1 MPAGLSVAQINI
13 SVTADTSDAD
23 GKLAATGEKV
33 ESFASKTNQ
42 ATSSTKDFTAAS
54 GLMATGA
61 VGIAAGLAASAM
73 AAGDFQ
79 ASINEIGVVTGATAD
94 ELQGLSDLA
103 LKIGKDTAFSAQ
115 EGAAA
120 ITELGKAG
128 IGITDIMSG
137 AAEATAALA
146 GAGGVDMARAAQVM
160 SAAMNIFQI
169 EGSKSAEVA
178 DILAAG
184 ANASASSVDDLANGF
199 SNAGPAAAALGM
211 DLDDTVAVLAL
222 LADRGLSGAEAGTQ
236 LRGVLTSLTPKTKPA
251 VEAFAELGLAVGESG
266 NAFFDA
272 SGKFVGMEQASATLY
287 DALKDLTDQQRAQ
300 ALETIFGT
308 YNAGAAET
316 MFQAQKAA
324 VEGTGKGYAD
334 YNKEV
339 QAAGQATDVANAKMD
354 GMNGAIMAL
363 QGSIETAQIVIGMQF
378 VGAIE
383 AAAEFLST
391 LVNAFLALPEPV
403 QTAIAGVA
411 AGAAAFLAVGSAV
424 GFMIGPLGAAA
435 AALAPVAVGIGAIL
449 VPLGLLVAGFFAL
462 KQAYDQ
468 NLGGFADAVNQ
479 AASDIVSALQP
490 VIGLF
495 QTLAIQLG
503 SGDFSGALKTFTDG
517 LPILGKAIGDVAGII
532 GDLAARAIPA
542 LINAFKSID
551 WSAVGDAIGSGLQ
564 TALATLSNFGAW
576 VLNALQGGAGGG
588 GGAGSFV
595 GELTQWIADRFS
607 EIDWGQ
613 IGAALLS
620 GAQRAAALLLD
631 FGQWGLDR
639 LSELGLW
646 LINAIAA
653 VDWGGVSA
661 ALQSGLQQASDAFQ
675 TWFGAISQNLQTWF
689 TSIDWG
695 VIGGML
701 STGLQTAIAAM
712 GDVAGMLAT
721 KGAELISGL
730 SAGFAQAWP
739 TVAAWLGTVP
749 ALIGA
754 AIAGAGSLAEIL
766 VAKGAELIGGLAAG
780 FAQKWPEVSA
790 WLSQVPTL
798 IGAAIAAAGDVGLLL
813 LQKGVDLIGGLLA
826 GFIQKWPDISSWLG
840 NLAGLIG
847 TAVTISTDLLLQKGV
862 DLITGLLTGLQQKWP
877 EVQTWIGTAFTELGP
892 TITTAMATV
901 TTAASAA
908 WDTMKTDATTKIEE
922 LKTEVLG
929 KWDTLRTEIVNKVTD
944 LQTTLASTFDSLKV
958 DIPAKVTE
966 LVTNATT
973 QFETLK
979 TDATAKMTEL
989 QTSVTDAIETLK
1001 TQAIAKVEELQ
1012 TSATESF
1019 TSLKTEAVQL
1029 ITDLGLEALAQF
1041 EILKTNAIA
1050 KVEELKTGFVN
1061 KLNEMKTEAITAV
1074 TGIKDGII
1082 AVFADAGT
1090 WLVSA
1095 GQAIGQGLIN
1105 GLGSMK
1111 DAVGNAAGEL
1121 GANATSAVTGL
1132 LGIRSPSKV
1141 FHEIGVDTAQG
1152 FANGIEA
1159 GEGAVAQAV
1168 AALIERITGVVADRL
1183 GALNGD
1189 LSEGGRRAGKSVVDG
1204 MNDATGDISDYE
1216 VGSAEW
1222 RQALQNKIT
1231 AGMDKVGKKVG
1242 DDVNTGVKSKKAD
1255 HQKAMGEFLD
1265 AGVNYGLDKADD
1277 ATDIGVKAANAMRQ
1291 GLTSGQQDLVTT
1303 SGKIATQV
1311 IDEFGDRVQ
1320 AMYDIGKNYME
1331 GFALGMRAGAAEVEE
1346 AANDIGKSAEKEL
1359 RKATESQSPSKAAH
1373 RVGEDV
1379 GRGFADGISS
1389 TEDLSR
1395 KAARKLWRAAWK
1407 ELKDSI
1413 KEGGFL
1419 GRDWAL
1425 EFWEG
1430 MLNSP
1435 DMTGPLAAW
1444 ITDQM
1449 VAAADTALKKI
1460 RAEIAGIAA
1469 QLDIARAAVGTT
1481 TIPEVPRPEPVEQPN
1496 VPRPEPVDTTQ
1507 RDMLQEQLEAT
1518 RELTDAIEK
1527 AFTQAFSEAHKAHI
1541 KFAQGVIS
1549 EEEYLAK
1556 YQAAQSAYNA
1566 KKANADKIKS
1576 LEAQIKTLE
1585 KAMDAET
1592 KRREAAYQAQLAA
1605 AQAAYD
1611 AEVAARQKAYEE
1623 AVKARDAAVAA
1634 ELQAQKDLVAQL
1646 EQAQRD
1652 AQMAM
1657 TKAVIDESNQ
1667 RIAQYEKELRK
1678 ATDPRERAELKAK
1691 IALEK
1696 ERIEVAN
1703 QLAGAI
1709 TAANNATNDFDLSVA
1724 NAQIDYFTAQ
1734 LEALGQVDVGGMLQ
1748 GIADA
1753 MLEAANKIA
1762 QAADK
1767 MKNAFRGGGKGK
1779 GEKDKGG
1786 ATQDASDPSLGGG
1799 MGAAADG
1806 GGVSQEFDKIGKA
1819 ARKAGDDVNAGM
1831 GVADMA
1837 IRKVLGT
1844 TLPAYVKGMG
1854 DAGTKGGE
1862 ALGKNAS
1869 VAIEHGEA
1877 SMSKTIVK
1885 SVEGATLN
1893 GVKIGADRG
1902 KEIGVTVTTNMETGV
1917 KSREREV
1924 TKTVDGVVKDSTDAA
1939 VPTAEKGGTKIGDG
1953 FITFTSR
1960 SITQGQGK
1968 VAGDAKQMMTHAG
1981 QEAQQ
1986 EAQRTG
1992 KSAGTDFSKF
2002 TAQGVKQGERDV
2014 RRAGKDIMDGAGQEA
2029 KRDANRL
2036 GRQAGDDL
2044 GRGVAEG
2051 IRGRINDVRQAAK
2064 DLADAANSGG
2074 GGGGGGGGNGGG
2086 GGGNGGGGG
2095 GGGHR
2100 RDAVVEAQQ
2109 LGTRVG
2115 DAMAT
2120 GVADGVRAQTRSAE
2134 LAAVDLVQ
2142 ATNQAARKAAQAH
2155 SPSKLFMRLGNDI
2168 GDGLV
2173 IGLHDRKGD
2182 AQDAAHAL
2190 IYTPKGLP
2198 GGRSGNSNGA
2208 GGPASGDTTI
2218 VINNPTFPNVV
2229 HPEDFWP
2236 AIQNMVRTNGV
2247 TLGRG

>member
-1 MPAGLSVAQINI
+1 MPAGGVSVAQL
-13 SVTADTSDAD
+13 SATVTADTSDFDAKMAKTD
-23 GKLAATGEKV
+23 STIESYANKVNSATG
-33 ESFASKTNQ
+33 
-42 ATSSTKDFTAAS
+42 SSKDFAAAS
-54 GLMATGA
+54 GVMAAGA
-61 VGIAAGLAASAM
+61 AGIALGLADSVM

-79 ASINEIGVVTGATAD
+79 ASMNEIGVVTGATAD
-94 ELQGLSDLA
+94 EMQALSALA
-103 LKIGKDTAFSAQ
+103 LQIGKDTAFSAQ
-115 EGAAA
+115 EGAAS

-128 IGITDIMSG
+128 ISTTDILEG

-146 GAGGVDMARAAQVM
+146 GAGEVDMARAAQVM
-160 SAAMNIFQI
+160 SSAMNIFQI
-169 EGSKSAEVA
+169 EGSKSAQVA

-199 SNAGPAAAALGM
+199 ANAGPAAAALGM

-222 LADRGLSGAEAGTQ
+222 LSDRGLSGAEAGTQ

-251 VEAFAELGLAVGESG
+251 TEAFAELGLAVGESG

-272 SGKFVGMEQASATLY
+272 QGQFVGMEQASATLY
-287 DALKDLTDQQRAQ
+287 DALKDLTDVQRAQ

-334 YNKEV
+334 YNQEV
-339 QAAGQATDVANAKMD
+339 QAAGQATDVANAKMS
-354 GMNGAIMAL
+354 GMNGALLEL
-363 QGSIETAQIVIGMQF
+363 QGSVETAQIVIGTTF
-378 VGAIE
+378 VGAVE
-383 AAAEFLST
+383 AAADILSG
-391 LVNAFLALPEPV
+391 LVNIFLGLPGPV

-424 GFMIGPLGAAA
+424 GFMIGPLGAAT
-435 AALAPVAVGIGAIL
+435 AALAPVAAGIAAIL
-449 VPLGLLVAGFFAL
+449 IPLGLLVAGFVAI

-468 NLGGFADAVNQ
+468 NLGGLADAVNS
-479 AASDIVSALQP
+479 AASQVTAALQP

-503 SGDFSGALKTFTDG
+503 SGDFSGALQTFVSG
-517 LPILGKAIGDVAGII
+517 LPVLGQALGDVAGIM

-542 LINAFKSID
+542 LVDAFRSVD
-551 WSAVGDAIGSGLQ
+551 WSAIGDAVGTGIQS
-564 TALATLSNFGAW
+564 ALSALSNFGAW
-576 VLNALQGGAGGG
+576 VLNALTGGAGGG

-595 GELTQWIADRFS
+595 GEISQWIADRFS

-613 IGAALLS
+613 LGGALLS
-620 GAQRAAALLLD
+620 GAQRAAALLVD

-646 LINAIAA
+646 LVNAIGA

-661 ALQSGLQQASDAFQ
+661 ALQTGLQNASSAFQ
-675 TWFGAISQNLQTWF
+675 QWFGTISQNLQTWF

-701 STGLQTAIAAM
+701 STGLQTAISAM
-712 GDVAGMLAT
+712 GDVASLLLT

-730 SAGFAQAWP
+730 STGFAQAWP
-739 TVAAWLGTVP
+739 TVSAWLATVP
-749 ALIGA
+749 VLIGA
-754 AIAGAGSLAEIL
+754 AMS
-766 VAKGAELIGGLAAG
+766 
-780 FAQKWPEVSA
+780 
-790 WLSQVPTL
+790 
-798 IGAAIAAAGDVGLLL
+798 AAGDVGILL
-813 LQKGVDLIGGLLA
+813 LQKGVEI
-826 GFIQKWPDISSWLG
+826 
-840 NLAGLIG
+840 
-847 TAVTISTDLLLQKGV
+847 
-862 DLITGLLTGLQQKWP
+862 ITGLLTGFQQKWP

-1303 SGKIATQV
+1303 AGKIATQV
-1311 IDEFGDRVQ
+1311 IDEFGSHLQ
-1320 AMYDIGKNYME
+1320 EMYDIGRNYME
-1331 GFALGMRAGAAEVEE
+1331 GFALGMRAGAGEVED

-1359 RKATESQSPSKAAH
+1359 RKATESASPSKAAF
-1373 RVGEDV
+1373 RVGQDV

-2208 GGPASGDTTI
+2208 GGPAGKSSGDTTI

>member
-613 IGAALLS
+613 LGGALLS

-639 LSELGLW
+639 LSELGQW
-646 LINAIAA
+646 LLNA
-653 VDWGGVSA
+653 
-661 ALQSGLQQASDAFQ
+661 FN
-675 TWFGAISQNLQTWF
+675 T
-689 TSIDWG
+689 IDWAA
-695 VIGGML
+695 IGATLYAGIQSV
-701 STGLQTAIAAM
+701 STGLQTWFQEQSDQLAATLSGAWSTISAGIAPAWQGITAAISSAWGVIQTAVSTAVETLKTNVGTAWTAIASS
-712 GDVAGMLAT
+712 VAPAWAIVT
-721 KGAELISGL
+721 AAISG
-730 SAGFAQAWP
+730 AW
-739 TVAAWLGTVP
+739 AN
-749 ALIGA
+749 
-754 AIAGAGSLAEIL
+754 
-766 VAKGAELIGGLAAG
+766 
-780 FAQKWPEVSA
+780 
-790 WLSQVPTL
+790 
-798 IGAAIAAAGDVGLLL
+798 
-813 LQKGVDLIGGLLA
+813 
-826 GFIQKWPDISSWLG
+826 IQTT
-840 NLAGLIG
+840 IG
-847 TAVTISTDLLLQKGV
+847 TALTTLQ
-862 DLITGLLTGLQQKWP
+862 TT
-877 EVQTWIGTAFTELGP
+877 IGTAFTGLGS
-892 TITTAMATV
+892 TITTAMETV
-901 TTAASAA
+901 KTAATTAWETVKTDTATKIEEIKTSVGTAFGSFGETISTGMAAAKTAAATA
-908 WDTMKTDATTKIEE
+908 WDTIKTDATTRVEAM
-922 LKTEVLG
+922 KTEVMG
-929 KWDTLRTEIVNKVTD
+929 KFDTLRTEVVNKVTD
-944 LQTTLASTFDSLKV
+944 LQTTLASAFDSLKV
-958 DIPAKVTE
+958 DIPAKLEE
-966 LVTNATT
+966 LATNGVAK
-973 QFETLK
+973 FETLK
-979 TDATAKMTEL
+979 ADASAKVTEL
-989 QTSVTDAIETLK
+989 QTSVTDAIETLA
-1001 TQAIAKVEELQ
+1001 TNATAKVEELR
-1012 TSATESF
+1012 TSAVESF
-1019 TSLKTEAVQL
+1019 TSLQTEAVQL
-1029 ITDLGLEALAQF
+1029 VTNLGLEALAQFEILKTNATSKVEELKTSAMTAFTDLKTQAVQLVTDLGLEALAQF

-1050 KVEELKTGFVN
+1050 KADEIKTGFITSMEA
-1061 KLNEMKTEAITAV
+1061 LKTEAVAKV
-1074 TGIKDGII
+1074 TEVKDGII
-1082 AVFADAGT
+1082 AVFDG
-1090 WLVSA
+1090 
-1095 GQAIGQGLIN
+1095 AIGWLTQAGADIVQGLVN
-1105 GLGSMK
+1105 GIGSMK
-1111 DAVGNAAGEL
+1111 DSAIATITDTAG
-1121 GANATSAVTGL
+1121 GIKDAFASAVN
-1132 LGIRSPSKV
+1132 LGSPSKD
-1141 FHEIGVDTAQG
+1141 FFQYGVWIVEG
-1152 FANGIEA
+1152 LIKGIE
-1159 GEGAVAQAV
+1159 
-1168 AALIERITGVVADRL
+1168 D
-1183 GALNGD
+1183 
-1189 LSEGGRRAGKSVVDG
+1189 RAGAAYDLMRQVAEELKTRFEGESRGLKESGRKAGKGVVDG

-2208 GGPASGDTTI
+2208 GGPAGKSSGDTTI

>member
-1 MPAGLSVAQINI
+1 MPPSSNGVSVATLTAT
-13 SVTADTSDAD
+13 VTADTSDLESGLSKASGD
-23 GKLAATGEKV
+23 I
-33 ESFASKTNQ
+33 ESFGGKVNG
-42 ATSSTKDFTAAS
+42 ATSSAKDFGAAS
-54 GLMATGA
+54 GVMATGA

-411 AGAAAFLAVGSAV
+411 AGAAAFLAVGSAI
-424 GFMIGPLGAAA
+424 GFIIGPLGAFV
-435 AALAPVAVGIGAIL
+435 AALAPLAAGIVAIAAPLAL
-449 VPLGLLVAGFFAL
+449 VVAGIAAL
-462 KQAYDQ
+462 YVAYTT
-468 NLGGFADAVNQ
+468 NFLGFADGVNAAVGTVVAAVQSLGETFTSIKDRATELMGAGFTPLQ
-479 AASDIVSALQP
+479 AAVRALREEFP
-490 VIGLF
+490 
-495 QTLAIQLG
+495 A
-503 SGDFSGALKTFTDG
+503 FSGAIATVGTLFQNLLNTVQGVAAGLMSAFDALRNGDLSGVFQGLLAAGQAAVTGLLNHFT
-517 LPILGKAIGDVAGII
+517 ILGEGILQAFNAI
-532 GDLAARAIPA
+532 
-542 LINAFKSID
+542 N
-551 WSAVGDAIGSGLQ
+551 WSAISATLQVGLQ
-564 TALATLSNFGAW
+564 NASTAL
-576 VLNALQGGAGGG
+576 
-588 GGAGSFV
+588 
-595 GELTQWIADRFS
+595 
-607 EIDWGQ
+607 
-613 IGAALLS
+613 
-620 GAQRAAALLLD
+620 
-631 FGQWGLDR
+631 
-639 LSELGLW
+639 
-646 LINAIAA
+646 
-653 VDWGGVSA
+653 
-661 ALQSGLQQASDAFQ
+661 Q
-675 TWFGAISQNLQTWF
+675 TWFGTISQNLQTWF

-701 STGLQTAIAAM
+701 STGLQSAISAM
-712 GDVAGMLAT
+712 GDVASLLLT

-730 SAGFAQAWP
+730 STGFAQAWP
-739 TVAAWLGTVP
+739 TVSAWLATVP
-749 ALIGA
+749 VLIGA
-754 AIAGAGSLAEIL
+754 AMS
-766 VAKGAELIGGLAAG
+766 
-780 FAQKWPEVSA
+780 
-790 WLSQVPTL
+790 
-798 IGAAIAAAGDVGLLL
+798 AAGDVGILL
-813 LQKGVDLIGGLLA
+813 LQKGVEI
-826 GFIQKWPDISSWLG
+826 
-840 NLAGLIG
+840 
-847 TAVTISTDLLLQKGV
+847 
-862 DLITGLLTGLQQKWP
+862 ITGLLTGFQQKWP

-1277 ATDIGVKAANAMRQ
+1277 ATDIGVRAANAMRQ

-1303 SGKIATQV
+1303 AGKIATQV
-1311 IDEFGDRVQ
+1311 IDEFGSHLQ
-1320 AMYDIGKNYME
+1320 EMYDIGRNYME
-1331 GFALGMRAGAAEVEE
+1331 GFALGMRAGAGEVED

-1359 RKATESQSPSKAAH
+1359 RKATESASPSKAAF
-1373 RVGEDV
+1373 RVGQDV

-1419 GRDWAL
+1419 GRDWAV
-1425 EFWEG
+1425 EFWQG

-1449 VAAADTALKKI
+1449 VAAADTALKKTQ
-1460 RAEIAGIAA
+1460 ALIAGIAA
-1469 QLDIARAAVGTT
+1469 QLDIARGLVGAPSS
-1481 TIPEVPRPEPVEQPN
+1481 IPEVPQPEA
-1496 VPRPEPVDTTQ
+1496 VDTSN
-1507 RDMLQEQLEAT
+1507 RDMLQKQLDAT
-1518 RELTDAIEK
+1518 RDLTDAITK
-1527 AFTQAFSEAHKAHI
+1527 AFESAFSAAHKAHI
-1541 KFAQGVIS
+1541 DFVQGTIS
-1549 EEEYLAK
+1549 EGDYLAK
-1556 YQAAQSAYNA
+1556 YQAAQEAFNA
-1566 KKANADKIKS
+1566 KNANARQAEA
-1576 LEAQIKTLE
+1576 LETQVK
-1585 KAMDAET
+1585 
-1592 KRREAAYQAQLAA
+1592 A
-1605 AQAAYD
+1605 AQAAID
-1611 AEVAARQKAYEE
+1611 AETAARQKAYDQ
-1623 AVKARDAAVAA
+1623 AVKDREAAVAA
-1634 ELQAQKDLVAQL
+1634 EDAARRAAVAQL

-1652 AQMAM
+1652 AQMQM
-1657 TKAVIDESNQ
+1657 TQDVISEANQ
-1667 RIAQYEKELRK
+1667 RIAQYEKEIKK
-1678 ATDPRERAELKAK
+1678 ASDPRERAELKAK
-1691 IALEK
+1691 MALER
-1696 ERIEVAN
+1696 ERIDVAN
-1703 QLAGAI
+1703 QLAAAI
-1709 TAANNATNDFDLSVA
+1709 TAANNATSDFDLAKA

-1767 MKNAFRGGGKGK
+1767 MKHAFGGGGGGGK
-1779 GEKDKGG
+1779 KDKLGG
-1786 ATQDASDPSLGGG
+1786 TQDASDPSISGGG
-1799 MGAAADG
+1799 MDS
-1806 GGVSQEFDKIGKA
+1806 VVQQFDRGGKA
-1819 ARKAGDDVNAGM
+1819 ARKFGDDVNSGS
-1831 GVADMA
+1831 GVAARA
-1837 IRKVLGT
+1837 IDDLVKRGVISLDTLG
-1844 TLPAYVKGMG
+1844 A
-1854 DAGTKGGE
+1854 AGGKAGKKMTDGVATAVAQGETHMTKQ
-1862 ALGKNAS
+1862 
-1869 VAIEHGEA
+1869 VD
-1877 SMSKTIVK
+1877 K
-1885 SVEGATLN
+1885 SVEAATVN
-1893 GVKIGADRG
+1893 GEKIGHDRG
-1902 KEIGVTVTTNMETGV
+1902 KSIGVTITSSMEDGVT
-1917 KSREREV
+1917 SRERNV
-1924 TKTVDGVVKDSTDAA
+1924 TKTIDGVVTQSTKS
-1939 VPTAEKGGTKIGDG
+1939 AEKPAKTGGQNVGDQFIYWTSNAVEKGDG
-1953 FITFTSR
+1953 
-1960 SITQGQGK
+1960 
-1968 VAGDAKQMMTHAG
+1968 
-1981 QEAQQ
+1981 
-1986 EAQRTG
+1986 
-1992 KSAGTDFSKF
+1992 
-2002 TAQGVKQGERDV
+2002 DV
-2014 RRAGKDIMDGAGQEA
+2014 RRAAKGVMDGAGQEA
-2029 KRDANRL
+2029 KKDAHRL
-2036 GRQAGDDL
+2036 GNAAGDDL
-2044 GRGVAEG
+2044 GRGMADG
-2051 IRGRINDVRQAAK
+2051 IRGRKGDVERAARE
-2064 DLADAANSGG
+2064 LADAA
-2074 GGGGGGGGNGGG
+2074 
-2086 GGGNGGGGG
+2086 
-2095 GGGHR
+2095 
-2100 RDAVVEAQQ
+2100 D
-2109 LGTRVG
+2109 
-2115 DAMAT
+2115 
-2120 GVADGVRAQTRSAE
+2120 RAS
-2134 LAAVDLVQ
+2134 
-2142 ATNQAARKAAQAH
+2142 RKKSESR
-2155 SPSKLFMRLGNDI
+2155 SPSRVWMRHGHDM
-2168 GDGLV
+2168 GDGLI
-2173 IGLHDRKGD
+2173 IGLHDRTGD
-2182 AQDAAHAL
+2182 AQEAARAL

-2198 GGRSGNSNGA
+2198 GGGIGNSNSASGPVGKRA
-2208 GGPASGDTTI
+2208 GGDTI
-2218 VINNPTFPNVV
+2218 ININNPTFPNVV

-2236 AIQNMVRTNGV
+2236 AIQNELRTISV
-2247 TLGRG
+2247 SSGRG

>member
-1 MPAGLSVAQINI
+1 MPAGGISVAQLTAT
-13 SVTADTSDAD
+13 VTADTSDFDAKM
-23 GKLAATGEKV
+23 GKVGSTV
-33 ESFASKTNQ
+33 ESFGSKVNG
-42 ATSSTKDFTAAS
+42 ATSSAANFGAAS
-54 GLMATGA
+54 GVMAAGA
-61 VGIAAGLAASAM
+61 VGIAAGLGDSIM
-73 AAGDFQ
+73 VAGDFQ
-79 ASINEIGVVTGATAD
+79 ATVNEIGAVSGATAS
-94 ELQGLSDLA
+94 ELDQLSAMA
-103 LKIGKDTAFSAQ
+103 LKVGQDTAFSAQ
-115 EGAAA
+115 EGAQA
-120 ITELGKAG
+120 IAELSKAG
-128 IGITDIMSG
+128 VTVPDILNGAAMATANLAAAAGVSMPRAAEIMSNSMNLFRISG
-137 AAEATAALA
+137 EDAARVADVLAA
-146 GAGGVDMARAAQVM
+146 AANT
-160 SAAMNIFQI
+160 SAA
-169 EGSKSAEVA
+169 
-178 DILAAG
+178 
-184 ANASASSVDDLANGF
+184 SVDELATGF
-199 SNAGPAAAALGM
+199 AQAGPSAAALG
-211 DLDDTVAVLAL
+211 LSLEDTAAALAL
-222 LADRGLSGAEAGTQ
+222 FSDRGLSGSDAGTS
-236 LRGVLTSLTPKTKPA
+236 LKTMLASLTPATKPA
-251 VEAFAELGLAVGESG
+251 KAAMGELGLLTEETG

-272 SGKFVGMEQASATLY
+272 QGNFVGMDQAADLLY
-287 DALKDLTDQQRAQ
+287 GSLKDLTDQQRAQ
-300 ALETIFGT
+300 YLETIFGSD
-308 YNAGAAET
+308 ASRAAEL

-324 VEGTGKGYAD
+324 AEGTGRGYDD
-334 YNKEV
+334 YR
-339 QAAGQATDVANAKMD
+339 AAVEASGQATDVAEAKMA
-354 GMNGAIMAL
+354 GMNGAIEQL
-363 QGSIETAQIVIGMQF
+363 RGSIETAQIVLGTTF
-378 VGAIE
+378 TGAVE
-383 AAAEFLST
+383 AAANVLTSIVNIFL
-391 LVNAFLALPEPV
+391 NLPGPV

-424 GFMIGPLGAAA
+424 GFMIGPLGAAT
-435 AALAPVAVGIGAIL
+435 AALAPVAAGIAAIL
-449 VPLGLLVAGFFAL
+449 IPLGLLVAGFVAL

-479 AASDIVSALQP
+479 AAADITSALQP
-490 VIGLF
+490 VSDVIRDVAKAFEKGGLGA
-495 QTLAIQLG
+495 AIQTFIADLPRLADALG
-503 SGDFSGALKTFTDG
+503 SVGR
-517 LPILGKAIGDVAGII
+517 II
-532 GDLAARAIPA
+532 ADLAAQAIPA
-542 LINAFKSID
+542 LVNAFKSVD
-551 WSAVGDAIGSGLQ
+551 WSAVGDAVGQGIQ
-564 TALATLSNFGAW
+564 TALSALSNFGAW
-576 VLNALQGGAGGG
+576 VLNALTGGAGGG

-595 GELTQWIADRFS
+595 GEISQWIADRFS

-613 IGAALLS
+613 LGGALLS

-639 LSELGLW
+639 LGELGQW
-646 LINAIAA
+646 LLNAFNTIDWAA
-653 VDWGGVSA
+653 IGATLFAGLQSA
-661 ALQSGLQQASDAFQ
+661 SSGLQSWIQEQSDNFANAFNQ
-675 TWFGAISQNLQTWF
+675 V
-689 TSIDWG
+689 DWSS
-695 VIGGML
+695 VATTIGNGIANAVTALGDFAGFL
-701 STGLQTAIAAM
+701 SG
-712 GDVAGMLAT
+712 
-721 KGAELISGL
+721 KGAELLAGLVQGISDHL
-730 SAGFAQAWP
+730 P
-739 TVAAWLGTVP
+739 DVAAKLGEIATGASAVLP
-749 ALIGA
+749 DAL
-754 AIAGAGSLAEIL
+754 
-766 VAKGAELIGGLAAG
+766 
-780 FAQKWPEVSA
+780 
-790 WLSQVPTL
+790 T
-798 IGAAIAAAGDVGLLL
+798 LL
-813 LQKGVDLIGGLLA
+813 LQKGADLIAGLVQGIGDHLPDIGLKLGEIATGAAAVLPDALTLLLQKGADLIAGLVQGIGDHLPDVATKLGELATSASGVLPDALTLLVQKGADLVAGLVQGIGDHLPDIASKLGEIASSIGDVLPDAVTLLASKGSDLMTGLLQGITDAWPEVDAWLGNVAQDAADTVGDLADTLVAKGTDLIGGLFQ
-826 GFIQKWPDISSWLG
+826 GINDTWPQVDSWLA
-840 NLAGLIG
+840 NLGQDAADTVGDLGQTLAEHG
-847 TAVTISTDLLLQKGV
+847 TA
-862 DLITGLLTGLQQKWP
+862 LITGLSTAAQELWTGTVAPWLTSLGQLAVTAVGDLAQTLWAQGQQLLDGLRTGALDIWNNQ
-877 EVQTWIGTAFTELGP
+877 LGP
-892 TITTAMATV
+892 WLQSLPGLIV
-901 TTAASAA
+901 SAVGDLSQTLVQA
-908 WDTMKTDATTKIEE
+908 
-922 LKTEVLG
+922 G
-929 KWDTLRTEIVNKVTD
+929 K
-944 LQTTLASTFDSLKV
+944 
-958 DIPAKVTE
+958 
-966 LVTNATT
+966 
-973 QFETLK
+973 
-979 TDATAKMTEL
+979 
-989 QTSVTDAIETLK
+989 DAI
-1001 TQAIAKVEELQ
+1001 
-1012 TSATESF
+1012 
-1019 TSLKTEAVQL
+1019 
-1029 ITDLGLEALAQF
+1029 
-1041 EILKTNAIA
+1041 
-1050 KVEELKTGFVN
+1050 
-1061 KLNEMKTEAITAV
+1061 
-1074 TGIKDGII
+1074 
-1082 AVFADAGT
+1082 
-1090 WLVSA
+1090 
-1095 GQAIGQGLIN
+1095 QGLIN
-1105 GLGSMK
+1105 GISSM
-1111 DAVGNAAGEL
+1111 L
-1121 GANATSAVTGL
+1121 
-1132 LGIRSPSKV
+1132 PSL
-1141 FHEIGVDTAQG
+1141 D
-1152 FANGIEA
+1152 
-1159 GEGAVAQAV
+1159 
-1168 AALIERITGVVADRL
+1168 GVVAGIASHIPSGITNPLDSHSPSRVMMAIGEDIMDGL
-1183 GALNGD
+1183 LIGIKSRIPD
-1189 LSEGGRRAGKSVVDG
+1189 LDELLQAITARIQGRFDDTTPYKESGRKAGKGVVEG

-2208 GGPASGDTTI
+2208 GGPAGKSSGDTTI

>member
-613 IGAALLS
+613 LGGALLS

-639 LSELGLW
+639 LSELGQW
-646 LINAIAA
+646 LLNA
-653 VDWGGVSA
+653 
-661 ALQSGLQQASDAFQ
+661 FN
-675 TWFGAISQNLQTWF
+675 T
-689 TSIDWG
+689 IDWAA
-695 VIGGML
+695 IGATLYAGIQSV
-701 STGLQTAIAAM
+701 STGLQTWFQEQSDQLAATLSGAWSTISAGIAPAWQGITAAISSAWGVIQTAVSTAVETLKTNVGTAWTAIASS
-712 GDVAGMLAT
+712 VAPAWAIVT
-721 KGAELISGL
+721 AAISG
-730 SAGFAQAWP
+730 AW
-739 TVAAWLGTVP
+739 AN
-749 ALIGA
+749 
-754 AIAGAGSLAEIL
+754 
-766 VAKGAELIGGLAAG
+766 
-780 FAQKWPEVSA
+780 
-790 WLSQVPTL
+790 
-798 IGAAIAAAGDVGLLL
+798 
-813 LQKGVDLIGGLLA
+813 
-826 GFIQKWPDISSWLG
+826 IQTT
-840 NLAGLIG
+840 IG
-847 TAVTISTDLLLQKGV
+847 TALTTLQ
-862 DLITGLLTGLQQKWP
+862 TT
-877 EVQTWIGTAFTELGP
+877 IGTAFTGLGS
-892 TITTAMATV
+892 TITTAMETV
-901 TTAASAA
+901 KTAATTAWETVKTDTATKIEEIKTSVGTAFGSFGETISTGMAAAKTAAATA
-908 WDTMKTDATTKIEE
+908 WDTIKTDATTRVEAM
-922 LKTEVLG
+922 KTEVMG
-929 KWDTLRTEIVNKVTD
+929 KFDTLRTEVVNKVTD

-1277 ATDIGVKAANAMRQ
+1277 ATDIGVRAANAMRQ

-1303 SGKIATQV
+1303 AGKIATQV
-1311 IDEFGDRVQ
+1311 IDEFGSHLQ
-1320 AMYDIGKNYME
+1320 EMYDIGRNYME
-1331 GFALGMRAGAAEVEE
+1331 GFALGMRAGAGEVED

-1359 RKATESQSPSKAAH
+1359 RKATESASPSKAAF
-1373 RVGEDV
+1373 RVGQDV

-1419 GRDWAL
+1419 GRDWAV
-1425 EFWEG
+1425 EFWQG

-1449 VAAADTALKKI
+1449 VAAADTALKKTQ
-1460 RAEIAGIAA
+1460 ALIAGIAA
-1469 QLDIARAAVGTT
+1469 QLDIARGLVGAPSS
-1481 TIPEVPRPEPVEQPN
+1481 IPEVPQPEA
-1496 VPRPEPVDTTQ
+1496 VDTSN
-1507 RDMLQEQLEAT
+1507 RDMLQKQLDAT
-1518 RELTDAIEK
+1518 RDLTDAITK
-1527 AFTQAFSEAHKAHI
+1527 AFESAFSAAHKAHI
-1541 KFAQGVIS
+1541 DFVQGTIS
-1549 EEEYLAK
+1549 EGDYLAK
-1556 YQAAQSAYNA
+1556 YQAAQEAFNA
-1566 KKANADKIKS
+1566 KNANARQAEA
-1576 LEAQIKTLE
+1576 LETQVK
-1585 KAMDAET
+1585 
-1592 KRREAAYQAQLAA
+1592 A
-1605 AQAAYD
+1605 AQAAID
-1611 AEVAARQKAYEE
+1611 AETAARQKAYEQ
-1623 AVKARDAAVAA
+1623 AVKDREAAVAA
-1634 ELQAQKDLVAQL
+1634 EDAARRAAVAQL

-1652 AQMAM
+1652 AQMQM
-1657 TKAVIDESNQ
+1657 TQDVISEANQ
-1667 RIAQYEKELRK
+1667 RIAQYEKEIKK
-1678 ATDPRERAELKAK
+1678 ASDPRERAELKAK
-1691 IALEK
+1691 MALER
-1696 ERIEVAN
+1696 ERIDVAN
-1703 QLAGAI
+1703 QLAAAI
-1709 TAANNATNDFDLSVA
+1709 TAANNATSDFDLAKA

-1767 MKNAFRGGGKGK
+1767 MKHAFGGGGGGKNK
-1779 GEKDKGG
+1779 AEKDKLGG
-1786 ATQDASDPSLGGG
+1786 TQDASDPALGGGGG
-1799 MGAAADG
+1799 MG
-1806 GGVSQEFDKIGKA
+1806 GVTQEFDKVGKA
-1819 ARKAGDDVNAGM
+1819 GRKMGDDVNAGS
-1831 GVADMA
+1831 GVAARA
-1837 IRKVLGT
+1837 IDDLVKRGVISLDTLG
-1844 TLPAYVKGMG
+1844 A
-1854 DAGTKGGE
+1854 AGGKAGKKMTDGVATAVAQGEVHMTKQ
-1862 ALGKNAS
+1862 
-1869 VAIEHGEA
+1869 VD
-1877 SMSKTIVK
+1877 K
-1885 SVEGATLN
+1885 SVEAATVN
-1893 GVKIGADRG
+1893 GEKIGHDRG
-1902 KEIGVTVTTNMETGV
+1902 RSIGVTITTGAEDGV
-1917 KSREREV
+1917 KSRERNV
-1924 TKTVDGVVKDSTDAA
+1924 TKTVDGVVTNSTK
-1939 VPTAEKGGTKIGDG
+1939 VAEKSAKTGGQAVGDQ
-1953 FITFTSR
+1953 FIYY
-1960 SITQGQGK
+1960 
-1968 VAGDAKQMMTHAG
+1968 
-1981 QEAQQ
+1981 
-1986 EAQRTG
+1986 
-1992 KSAGTDFSKF
+1992 
-2002 TAQGVKQGERDV
+2002 TAQAVQKGEGDV
-2014 RRAGKDIMDGAGQEA
+2014 RRAGKTIMDGAGAAA
-2029 KRDANRL
+2029 KKDANRL
-2036 GRQAGDDL
+2036 GKAAGDDL

-2051 IRGRINDVRQAAK
+2051 IRQRTRDV
-2064 DLADAANSGG
+2064 
-2074 GGGGGGGGNGGG
+2074 
-2086 GGGNGGGGG
+2086 
-2095 GGGHR
+2095 
-2100 RDAVVEAQQ
+2100 E
-2109 LGTRVG
+2109 
-2115 DAMAT
+2115 
-2120 GVADGVRAQTRSAE
+2120 
-2134 LAAVDLVQ
+2134 
-2142 ATNQAARKAAQAH
+2142 QAARDLVNAADKAGRDKSKSR
-2155 SPSKLFMRLGNDI
+2155 SPSLVWMAHGHDM

-2182 AQDAAHAL
+2182 AEDAARAL
-2190 IYTPKGLP
+2190 VYTPKGLP
-2198 GGRSGNSNGA
+2198 GGNSSNSNGGSGT
-2208 GGPASGDTTI
+2208 GGKSGGGNTTVHI
-2218 VINNPTFPNVV
+2218 ENVNLPNVV

-2236 AIQNMVRTNGV
+2236 AIENLLRTNGV
-2247 TLGRG
+2247 SAGRG

>member
-354 GMNGAIMAL
+354 GMNGAIEQL
-363 QGSIETAQIVIGMQF
+363 RGSIETAQIVIGTTF
-378 VGAIE
+378 VGAVE
-383 AAAEFLST
+383 GAANILT
-391 LVNAFLALPEPV
+391 GLVNVFLGLPGPV
-403 QTAIAGVA
+403 QTAIAGIA

-468 NLGGFADAVNQ
+468 NLGGFADAVNS

-517 LPILGKAIGDVAGII
+517 LPILGQAIGDVAGII

-551 WSAVGDAIGSGLQ
+551 WSAVGDAIGTGIQ

-595 GELTQWIADRFS
+595 GEITQWIADRFS

-1277 ATDIGVKAANAMRQ
+1277 ATDIGVRAANAMRQ

-1303 SGKIATQV
+1303 AGKIATQV
-1311 IDEFGDRVQ
+1311 IDEFGSHLQ
-1320 AMYDIGKNYME
+1320 EMYDIGRNYME
-1331 GFALGMRAGAAEVEE
+1331 GFALGMRAGAGEVED

-1359 RKATESQSPSKAAH
+1359 RKATESASPSKAAF
-1373 RVGEDV
+1373 RVGQDV

-1419 GRDWAL
+1419 GRDWAV
-1425 EFWEG
+1425 EFWQG

-1449 VAAADTALKKI
+1449 VAAADTALKKTQ
-1460 RAEIAGIAA
+1460 ALIAGIAA
-1469 QLDIARAAVGTT
+1469 QLDIARGLVGAPSS
-1481 TIPEVPRPEPVEQPN
+1481 IPEVPQPEA
-1496 VPRPEPVDTTQ
+1496 VDTSN
-1507 RDMLQEQLEAT
+1507 RDMLQKQLDAT
-1518 RELTDAIEK
+1518 RDLTDAITK
-1527 AFTQAFSEAHKAHI
+1527 AFESAFSAAHKAHI
-1541 KFAQGVIS
+1541 DFVQGTIS
-1549 EEEYLAK
+1549 EGDYLSK
-1556 YQAAQSAYNA
+1556 YQAAQDAFNA
-1566 KKANADKIKS
+1566 KNANARQAEA
-1576 LEAQIKTLE
+1576 LEAQVK
-1585 KAMDAET
+1585 
-1592 KRREAAYQAQLAA
+1592 A
-1605 AQAAYD
+1605 AQAAID
-1611 AEVAARQKAYEE
+1611 AETAARQKAYDQ
-1623 AVKARDAAVAA
+1623 AVKDRQAAVDAETAA
-1634 ELQAQKDLVAQL
+1634 RKQAVKQL

-1652 AQMAM
+1652 AQMQM
-1657 TKAVIDESNQ
+1657 TQAVIDESTQ
-1667 RIAQYEKELRK
+1667 RISQYEKELKK
-1678 ATDPRERAELKAK
+1678 ASDPKERAELKAK

-1696 ERIEVAN
+1696 ERIDVAN

-1724 NAQIDYFTAQ
+1724 NAQIEYFTAQ

-1767 MKNAFRGGGKGK
+1767 MKHAFGGGGGGKNK
-1779 GEKDKGG
+1779 AEKDKLGG
-1786 ATQDASDPSLGGG
+1786 TQDASDPALGGG
-1799 MGAAADG
+1799 G
-1806 GGVSQEFDKIGKA
+1806 GMDSVVQQFDRGGKA
-1819 ARKAGDDVNAGM
+1819 ARKFGDDVNSGS
-1831 GVADMA
+1831 GVAARA
-1837 IRKVLGT
+1837 IDDLVKRGVISLDTLG
-1844 TLPAYVKGMG
+1844 A
-1854 DAGTKGGE
+1854 AGGKAGKKMTDGVATAVAQGEVHMTKQVDKSIEAATVNGE
-1862 ALGKNAS
+1862 
-1869 VAIEHGEA
+1869 
-1877 SMSKTIVK
+1877 
-1885 SVEGATLN
+1885 
-1893 GVKIGADRG
+1893 KIGHDRG
-1902 KEIGVTVTTNMETGV
+1902 RSIGVTITTGAEDGV
-1917 KSREREV
+1917 KSRERNV
-1924 TKTVDGVVKDSTDAA
+1924 TKTIDGVVTDSTKA
-1939 VPTAEKGGTKIGDG
+1939 AEKPAKTGGQNVGDQ
-1953 FITFTSR
+1953 FIYWTSNAVE
-1960 SITQGQGK
+1960 K
-1968 VAGDAKQMMTHAG
+1968 GD
-1981 QEAQQ
+1981 
-1986 EAQRTG
+1986 
-1992 KSAGTDFSKF
+1992 
-2002 TAQGVKQGERDV
+2002 RDV
-2014 RRAGKDIMDGAGQEA
+2014 RRAAKGVMDGAGTEA
-2029 KRDANRL
+2029 KKDAHRL
-2036 GRQAGDDL
+2036 GNAAGDDL
-2044 GRGVAEG
+2044 GRGMADG
-2051 IRGRINDVRQAAK
+2051 IRGRKGDVERAARE
-2064 DLADAANSGG
+2064 LADAADKAS
-2074 GGGGGGGGNGGG
+2074 
-2086 GGGNGGGGG
+2086 
-2095 GGGHR
+2095 
-2100 RDAVVEAQQ
+2100 
-2109 LGTRVG
+2109 
-2115 DAMAT
+2115 
-2120 GVADGVRAQTRSAE
+2120 
-2134 LAAVDLVQ
+2134 
-2142 ATNQAARKAAQAH
+2142 RKKSESR
-2155 SPSKLFMRLGNDI
+2155 SPSRVWMRHGHDM
-2168 GDGLV
+2168 GDGLI

-2182 AQDAAHAL
+2182 AEDAARAL
-2190 IYTPKGLP
+2190 VYTPRGLP
-2198 GGRSGNSNGA
+2198 GGNSVNNNSGGGPGGKSGSGN
-2208 GGPASGDTTI
+2208 TTVHI
-2218 VINNPTFPNVV
+2218 ENVNLPNVV

-2236 AIQNMVRTNGV
+2236 AIENLLRTNGV
-2247 TLGRG
+2247 SSGRG